1 MSLFPKSNRA
11 FDHTATSCFQ
21 WSHSNFS
28 LSLTVCSSL
37 LTSGYTLW
45 RLKVTGLLQWLHSCS
60 FHPPQGY
67 KTFRFSITETSASIF
82 KLYGS
87 NSSSILGT
95 GHFSLTVH
103 VTRRRYSTHEHHVTS
118 VCITITWTG
127 LHSPYVLYF
136 HILSEL
142 YRNHA
147 QNFFKWPLVTSL
159 LYSRENL
166 QIHDL
171 NTVTWIFHHK
181 LPLNISAHHNIH
193 FFIQL
198 RRRILHL
205 NGPLTFGIGVYS
217 TIHHSTHFCTL

>member
-1 MSLFPKSNRA
+1 MITRPRLVF
-11 FDHTATSCFQ
+11 TG
-21 WSHSNFS
+21 SHSNFS

-37 LTSGYTLW
+37 LTSGYTIW

-82 KLYGS
+82 ELYGS

-118 VCITITWTG
+118 VCITITRTKD
-127 LHSPYVLYF
+127 SRPSRPYYHL
-136 HILSEL
+136 LSEL
-142 YRNHA
+142 YRNSA
-147 QNFFKWPLVTSL
+147 QYFFKWPLVTSL

-171 NTVTWIFHHK
+171 NTVTWIAC
-181 LPLNISAHHNIH
+181 S
-193 FFIQL
+193 Q
-198 RRRILHL
+198 
-205 NGPLTFGIGVYS
+205 
-217 TIHHSTHFCTL
+217 